1 MPVFLK
7 NQMQFLRFVC
17 FLLILLQASNI
28 KVFFRV
34 RQELGKKSAAQLWL
48 HFVAELLRSKC
59 TPFKSLHLSGTSF
72 PQLPG
77 GCHQSN
83 FASCFALG
91 ATKRVS

>member
-1 MPVFLK
+1 MPVLCEKSDAVFAV
-7 NQMQFLRFVC
+7 FVC

-59 TPFKSLHLSGTSF
+59 TPFKSLHLSGTRGATY
-72 PQLPG
+72 QILP
-77 GCHQSN
+77 
-83 FASCFALG
+83 SCFALG